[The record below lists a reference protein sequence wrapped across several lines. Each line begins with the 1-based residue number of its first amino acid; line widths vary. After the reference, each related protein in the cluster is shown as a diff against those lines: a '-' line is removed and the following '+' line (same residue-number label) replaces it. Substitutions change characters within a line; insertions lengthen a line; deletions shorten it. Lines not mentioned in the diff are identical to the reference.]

1 MRETTYP
8 HGAHRLKKRTG
19 DNVNMMDGEDDD
31 APGRWKTGSRS
42 KRRLF
47 YVREERDSLRGQKT

>member
-19 DNVNMMDGEDDD
+19 DNVNMMDGELLQEG
-31 APGRWKTGSRS
+31 GRQALGVRGGS
-42 KRRLF
+42 F
-47 YVREERDSLRGQKT
+47 T